1 MISADVL
8 ITVYLRIKQ
17 SVQLLESITAR
28 GSGPSGCLQLDDV
41 WMSEQ
46 LQILD
51 LALDT
56 ASHVPADE
64 LLPGN
69 DLESN
74 LLTSAPMH
82 GQLHFAK

>member
-8 ITVYLRIKQ
+8 ITVYLRVEQ
-17 SVQLLESITAR
+17 SVQVLERITAR
-28 GSGPSGCLQLDDV
+28 RSGPSGYLQLDDV

-51 LALDT
+51 LALDP
-56 ASHVPADE
+56 ASHIPADE

-74 LLTSAPMH
+74 LLASAPMD